1 MTSQLQLIGSK
12 IHAHLKTMLLAL
24 DHQVE
29 LGKRVLAL
37 CTPLVQAMQLQR
49 HCKEKTGLVR
59 WETGELVAQMLRR

>member
-1 MTSQLQLIGSK
+1 
-12 IHAHLKTMLLAL
+12 MLLAL
-24 DHQVE
+24 DQQVE